1 MCVYLQLSDSCLAHR
16 RADRFDGRL
25 ETIEKLREIAGG
37 ILVLLLLLQDE
48 PSERH
53 AVRIESSLGHFLW
66 KTRLMRLEIN
76 KNNLLFLSTG
86 SEERI
91 MLFVATARD

>member
-16 RADRFDGRL
+16 RTDRFDGRL

-76 KNNLLFLSTG
+76 NNNLLFRSTG